1 MYLEGVMTQNVH
13 VDNLVFD
20 VYWNGN
26 LFHTEAHKQDAEIE
40 EQEAYEQIFG
50 ANIPPFA
57 PSGAYRVQAS
67 IKSMGSE
74 LGCVAIAFNL

>member
-1 MYLEGVMTQNVH
+1 MTKMYLEGVMTQNVH

-26 LFHTEAHKQDAEIE
+26 LFHSEAHKQDADIE
-40 EQEAYEQIFG
+40 EQEAYEQFFQ

-57 PSGAYRVQAS
+57 PSGHY
-67 IKSMGSE
+67 
-74 LGCVAIAFNL
+74 